1 MDRRTR
7 EAVRYLGYKNHAV
20 DDHTLTLIQDSFQE
34 LDLVA
39 DKRIIYR
46 IFDLDTDG
54 REQLKIGSMTVSSRQ
69 LSRNLKG
76 CCQVLLLGATLGTC
90 VDQKMRRY
98 SLDEMARAAV
108 MQACAAALLEDYLD
122 EWQEQYAQEMREKG
136 LYLRPRFSPGY
147 GDFSIRH
154 QEMILRMLDAAK
166 TIGLSMTDGCMLVP
180 SKSVTAVLGM
190 SRHETS
196 CHRHG
201 CEVCEKTDCEFRRQ
215 A

>member
-20 DDHTLTLIQDSFQE
+20 DDHTLTLIQSSFQE

-46 IFDLDTDG
+46 FFDLDTNDEG
-54 REQLKIGSMTVSSRQ
+54 KLKIENMIISSRQ
-69 LSRNLKG
+69 LDKNLKG
-76 CCQVLLLGATLGTC
+76 CHQVILLGATLGIR
-90 VDQKMRRY
+90 VDQIIHRY

-108 MQACAAALLEDYLD
+108 LQACAAALLEDYLD
-122 EWQEQYAQEMREKG
+122 EWQNQCAQQMMAQN

-147 GDFSIRH
+147 GDFSIGH

-180 SKSVTAVLGM
+180 SKSVTAILGV
-190 SRHETS
+190 SRYGTL

-201 CEVCEKTDCEFRRQ
+201 CEVCEKTDCEYRR
-215 A
+215 